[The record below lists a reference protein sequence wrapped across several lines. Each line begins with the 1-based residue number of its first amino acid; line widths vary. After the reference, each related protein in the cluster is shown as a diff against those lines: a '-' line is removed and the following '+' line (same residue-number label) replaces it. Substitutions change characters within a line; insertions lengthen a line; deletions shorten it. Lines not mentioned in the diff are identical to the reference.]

1 MSEINDGKPL
11 NEREEMFWD
20 QANEAENYEYL
31 KKIAE
36 FRKLGGNVD
45 EILNVAIAALR
56 SATT

>member
-20 QANEAENYEYL
+20 QANEAENYECL